1 MAGIAPKLPLTY
13 SSIDG
18 FTLIKDFPTMIKQNL
33 KMLILT
39 IPGER
44 VMEPEFGVGITRYLF
59 ENFQSNTYMAI
70 DGRIREQ
77 VKAYMP
83 FLTIVDISFGAGGA
97 DQNIL
102 GVAIEYAIPRI
113 GATDLLEFTI

>member
-1 MAGIAPKLPLTY
+1 MAGLAPKLPLTY

-18 FTLIKDFPTMIKQNL
+18 FMLIKDFPTMIKQNL

-59 ENFQSNTYMAI
+59 ENFQSTTYSSI
-70 DGRIREQ
+70 DSRIREQ
-77 VKAYMP
+77 VKTYMP
-83 FLTIVDISFGAGGA
+83 FVAINDITFNSTGA
-97 DQNIL
+97 DRNIL
-102 GVAIEYAIPRI
+102 GVSIKYSIPRLN
-113 GATDLLEFTI
+113 ARDLLEFTI